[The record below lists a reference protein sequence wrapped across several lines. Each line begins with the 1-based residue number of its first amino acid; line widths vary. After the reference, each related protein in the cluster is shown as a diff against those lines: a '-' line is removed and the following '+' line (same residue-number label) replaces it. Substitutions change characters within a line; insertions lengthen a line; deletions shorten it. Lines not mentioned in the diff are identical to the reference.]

1 MKLKDTF
8 FTSSTQDG
16 SAYTALIRKSSM
28 GSYIVGCL
36 AEDTTEEAIIEQLR
50 ALYDVPGSVV
60 EAAVAQILRELREAD
75 LLDE

>member
-8 FTSSTQDG
+8 FSSEGG
-16 SAYTALIRKSSM
+16 SAYTALVRKSSM

-36 AEDTTEEAIIEQLR
+36 AEDTTEEAIIDQLR
-50 ALYDVPGSVV
+50 ALYDVPGEEVL
-60 EAAVAQILRELREAD
+60 AAVADILTKLREAG